1 MSFGS
6 DWMSLASHVYA
17 GSGDF
22 TGFFWCRK
30 RVISIQIPLGVW
42 GFLLSLMSRAHVGS
56 DSVLA
61 IFDVVDAPSPC
72 KFQWGLPL
80 RDFSLSL
87 ASRVHADNDSG
98 GGLGGLHRCCSPL
111 CLQIRNVHSM
121 GVW

>member
-17 GSGDF
+17 GSGD
-22 TGFFWCRK
+22 FWCRK

-61 IFDVVDAPSPC
+61 IFDVVDAPCPC
-72 KFQWGLPL
+72 KFQWGLTL
-80 RDFSLSL
+80 RDLSVSL
-87 ASRVHADNDSG
+87 ASRVHADSN
-98 GGLGGLHRCCSPL
+98 R
-111 CLQIRNVHSM
+111 
-121 GVW
+121 W